1 MNLRTELKLAL
12 RYMRPKRNAISV
24 ITLISVIGV
33 VLGVMVLVVV
43 LSVMNGLTDLKKNGL
58 LKTTPHIQIS
68 LKDKSAIEEPARILE
83 TLKKYKGHGAA
94 VVARPVVVQTKERLL
109 PKLAIGVDYSQLE
122 GYIDINWQLND
133 FGKMGQKLTPLMQGT
148 VATGQRSTA
157 RQLFVHFGDKVL
169 LHSPAQL
176 MKLVNI
182 DKEGSIK
189 AAERREITLP
199 TELTL
204 DAFFSTGSREFD
216 DNTVLLNLD
225 DANDLFDMSW
235 GSADVVYGWVRD
247 PFDMDR
253 ELSGLRDELGKTYIV
268 QSWMQIHQK
277 ILGVL
282 QVEKN
287 MMFFLLIFIVLVAAF
302 SITNTL
308 ITVVHQKTREI
319 GLLNSLGATPGTIM
333 RIFILQ
339 GLLVGLI
346 GGVLGVIGGIVMVHW
361 RNQIIRFFSRV
372 TGQEILPD
380 NVYVITE
387 LPARLAASDLVTVGL
402 IAILM
407 CTLAALIPALR
418 AAKLD
423 PAKALRYE

>member
-122 GYIDINWQLND
+122 GYININWQLND
-133 FGKMGQKLTPLMQGT
+133 FGKMGQKLTPLTQGT
-148 VATGQRSTA
+148 VAMGQRATA

-176 MKLVNI
+176 MKLINI
-182 DKEGSIK
+182 DEEGSIK

-204 DAFFSTGSREFD
+204 DAFFSTGSRDFD

-235 GSADVVYGWVRD
+235 GSADMIYGWLRD

-253 ELSGLRDELGKTYIV
+253 ELSGLRTELGDTYVV

-287 MMFFLLIFIVLVAAF
+287 MMFFLLFFIVLVAAF

-361 RNQIIRFFSRV
+361 RNQIIRFFGRI
-372 TGQEILPD
+372 TGQEMLPD